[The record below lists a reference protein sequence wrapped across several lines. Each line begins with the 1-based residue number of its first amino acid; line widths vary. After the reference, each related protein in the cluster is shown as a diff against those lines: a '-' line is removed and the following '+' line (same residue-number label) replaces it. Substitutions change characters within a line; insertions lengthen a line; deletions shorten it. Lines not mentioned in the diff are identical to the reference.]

1 MAIVC
6 AKDEAVTDPSHLHRD
21 GRRGSDRSWLSG
33 PKLVEAKSSQ
43 MGTTVMWKRLLIPGI
58 AIGALGGHAQT
69 VPGQD
74 PSTSSYLPVVEEDS
88 QTVLA
93 RTSGARA

>member
-1 MAIVC
+1 
-6 AKDEAVTDPSHLHRD
+6 
-21 GRRGSDRSWLSG
+21 
-33 PKLVEAKSSQ
+33 
-43 MGTTVMWKRLLIPGI
+43 MWKRLLILGT
-58 AIGALGGHAQT
+58 AIGTLGGHAQT
-69 VPGQD
+69 VPEPD